1 MNNQI
6 NSSPKDHKT
15 KQMKTNR
22 IYSLL
27 LIIGVPLLLV
37 SCFAAKDYERPEVV
51 NEANYR
57 TDNLPQDTVSIATL
71 SWKELFTDP
80 SLQSYI
86 EEGLTN
92 NMDIRVAIQQIRIAE
107 AYVKQGKASYFPTLS
122 GKGQYTHQEFSSGS
136 QFGSQFSSL
145 DQYELSASLSWE
157 ADIWGKIRS
166 NERAYQASYL
176 QSVAAHQAVKSA
188 LIANIASVYY
198 QLIAL
203 DEQIRVTEETIN
215 ARSEGLETTQA
226 LKEAGS
232 VTEVGVKQT
241 EAQLYTAQG
250 ILIDLKNQ
258 ARLLEN
264 TMSILLGSAP
274 HEISRGS
281 LENQVIAAPLNTGV
295 PSQLLRN
302 RPDVRTAEYSLM
314 NAFELT
320 NAARASFY
328 PSLTL
333 SATGGLQNLELDKL
347 FNANS
352 LFATIIGGLT
362 QPIFNKRQIR
372 TQYEVS
378 QAQQEQ
384 AYLDFK
390 LAVITA
396 SKEVSDA
403 LYNYQSATEKI
414 EVKEKEYEAY
424 NLATNYSEQ
433 LLDNGLANYLEV
445 LNAQENALNSSLSL
459 ITAKNN
465 QLQSIVDL
473 YEALG
478 GGWK

>member
-1 MNNQI
+1 MKNN
-6 NSSPKDHKT
+6 S
-15 KQMKTNR
+15 
-22 IYSLL
+22 IYKILILASL
-27 LIIGVPLLLV
+27 PFLLV
-37 SCFAAKDYERPEVV
+37 SCFAAKDYERPQVV

-57 TDNLPQDTVSIATL
+57 TENLPQDTLSIATL

-80 SLQSYI
+80 LLQGYI
-86 EEGLTN
+86 EEGLEN
-92 NMDIRVAIQQIRIAE
+92 NMDIRVALQQIRIAE
-107 AYVKQGKASYFPTLS
+107 AYVKQGKAGYFPSLN
-122 GKGQYTHQEFSSGS
+122 GNARYTHQEFSAGG

-145 DQYELSASLSWE
+145 DQYELSANLSWE
-157 ADIWGKIRS
+157 ADIWGKVRS
-166 NERAYQASYL
+166 NERAFQASYL
-176 QSVAAHQAVKSA
+176 QTVAAHQAVKSR

-198 QLIAL
+198 QLLAL
-203 DEQIRVTEETIN
+203 DEQIRVTEETIET
-215 ARSEGLETTQA
+215 RSKGLETTQA
-226 LKEAGS
+226 LKEAGN

-274 HEISRGS
+274 HEITRGS
-281 LENQVIAAPLNTGV
+281 LENQNIDIPLNTGI
-295 PSQLLRN
+295 PAQLLRN
-302 RPDVRTAEYSLM
+302 RPDVMAAEYSLM

-333 SATGGLQNLELDKL
+333 SATGGFQNIEIDKL

-384 AYLDFK
+384 AYLDFR
-390 LAVITA
+390 LTIITA

-403 LYNYQSATEKI
+403 LYNYEAATEKI
-414 EVKEKEYEAY
+414 EVNQKEFEAY
-424 NLATNYSEQ
+424 NLATNYSEE
-433 LLDNGLANYLEV
+433 LLDNGFANYLEV
-445 LNAQENALNSSLSL
+445 LNARENALNSSLNL
-459 ITAKNN
+459 INTKNN
-465 QLQSIVDL
+465 QLQAIVDL

-478 GGWK
+478 GGWR

>member
-1 MNNQI
+1 
-6 NSSPKDHKT
+6 
-15 KQMKTNR
+15 MKKNR
-22 IYSLL
+22 LYSILL
-27 LIIGVPLLLV
+27 LVSLPLLLV
-37 SCFAAKDYERPEVV
+37 SCFAAKDYEQPQVV

-57 TDNLPQDTVSIATL
+57 TENIPQDTLTIATL

-80 SLQSYI
+80 ILQGYI
-86 EEGLTN
+86 EEGLKS
-92 NMDIRVAIQQIRIAE
+92 NMDIRVALQQILIAE
-107 AYVKQGKASYFPTLS
+107 AYVKQGKAGYFPSLS
-122 GKGQYTHQEFSSGS
+122 GKAQYTHQEFSEGS

-145 DQYELSASLSWE
+145 DQYELSAGLSWE

-166 NERAYQASYL
+166 NERAFQASYL
-176 QSVAAHQAVKSA
+176 QGIAAHQAVKSK

-198 QLIAL
+198 QLMAL
-203 DEQIRVTEETIN
+203 DEQIRVTEETIIT
-215 ARSEGLETTQA
+215 RSKGLETTKA
-226 LKEAGS
+226 LKDAGS

-241 EAQLYTAQG
+241 EAQLYNAQG
-250 ILIDLKNQ
+250 ILIDLKNE

-274 HEISRGS
+274 QEITRGS
-281 LENQVIAAPLNTGV
+281 LEDQSIEIPLKTGI
-295 PSQLLRN
+295 PAQLLRN
-302 RPDVRTAEYSLM
+302 RPDVMAAEYSLM

-333 SATGGLQNLELDKL
+333 SATGGLQNIEVDKL
-347 FNANS
+347 FNVNS
-352 LFATIIGGLT
+352 LFATLIGGLT

-384 AYLDFK
+384 AYLDFR
-390 LAVITA
+390 LSIITA

-403 LYNYQSATEKI
+403 LYSYEAATEKI
-414 EVKEKEYEAY
+414 EIKGKEYEAY
-424 NLATNYSEQ
+424 TLATDYSEQ
-433 LLDNGLANYLEV
+433 LLDYGIANYLEV
-445 LNAQENALNSSLSL
+445 LNAQENALSSSLSL

-478 GGWK
+478 GGWR